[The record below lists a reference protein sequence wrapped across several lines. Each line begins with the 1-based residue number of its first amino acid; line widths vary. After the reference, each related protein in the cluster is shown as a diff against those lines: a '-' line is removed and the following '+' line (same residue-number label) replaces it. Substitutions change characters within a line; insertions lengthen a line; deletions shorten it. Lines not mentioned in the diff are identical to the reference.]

1 MGGDGSSVR
10 GSEGNARAA
19 SRASGPANGPR
30 GGDAR
35 ARGRGGSRDLGE
47 HWTSRGE
54 VFSFFSF
61 LFSIT
66 HFIFVSFLFEQTY
79 LVDNIGIEK

>member
-30 GGDAR
+30 GGGM
-35 ARGRGGSRDLGE
+35 RGRGEGE
-47 HWTSRGE
+47 AAATWARIGPAGGKLFFLFIFYNSFH
-54 VFSFFSF
+54 FCFFSF
-61 LFSIT
+61 
-66 HFIFVSFLFEQTY
+66 
-79 LVDNIGIEK
+79 